1 MFSKPYAMG
10 FKNVFSISS
19 YLIWLLTVVVKSHV
33 FEWSAS
39 TEEKNHSNR
48 GKNHSSM
55 EGGGGAYISFHVRM
69 HSTHYKMYNFGLE
82 CTREQ
87 VWREH
92 VESCQKQEF

>member
-1 MFSKPYAMG
+1 M
-10 FKNVFSISS
+10 
-19 YLIWLLTVVVKSHV
+19 VVKSHV

-55 EGGGGAYISFHVRM
+55 EGGGAYISFHVRM

-92 VESCQKQEF
+92 VESCQKQEL